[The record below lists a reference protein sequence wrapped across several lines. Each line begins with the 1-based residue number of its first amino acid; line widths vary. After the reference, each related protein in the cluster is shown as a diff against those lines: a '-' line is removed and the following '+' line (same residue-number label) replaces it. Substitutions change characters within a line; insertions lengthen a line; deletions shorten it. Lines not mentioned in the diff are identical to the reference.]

1 MQPLVL
7 QISKELKTLQPF
19 YLKEVFD
26 FVLFLKERQ
35 KKESDTE
42 YLNNIPGMVESI
54 KKEAERPLSEY
65 SDKLD
70 W

>member
-7 QISKELKTLQPF
+7 QISEELKTLQPF

-26 FVLFLKERQ
+26 FVSFLKDRQ
-35 KKESDTE
+35 KRGDDTE
-42 YLNNIPGMVESI
+42 YLNSIPGMVESI
-54 KKEAERPLSEY
+54 IEEAEKPLSEY